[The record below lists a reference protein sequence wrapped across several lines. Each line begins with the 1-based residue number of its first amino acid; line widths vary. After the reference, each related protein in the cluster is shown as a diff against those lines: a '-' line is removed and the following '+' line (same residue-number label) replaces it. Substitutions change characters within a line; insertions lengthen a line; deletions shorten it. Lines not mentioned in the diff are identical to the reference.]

1 MVDASPGV
9 PASNALTARWVEAA
23 GRRRGDFALSGAAV
37 WPLLAA
43 LAAGAA
49 GEARAELERAIG
61 MPAEDAMRASSDVIA
76 TIDRAGGAHAAIGLW
91 VRESFPLRA
100 DWAEALPA
108 NTQGRLHGPSDGD
121 QAALDTWVKERTM
134 GILDRLPTQID
145 DNTVLVLAAC
155 LAIRTRWA
163 TPFVTSN
170 SPRPVP
176 AGPWAGRMLHE
187 LWARFE
193 DLDRITVLD
202 TRVGALTIF
211 DSLGEDDIDVHLVIG
226 SEESNPGAIL
236 SEGIAALGGQRRWR
250 GGGELLPGETAPGLI
265 VEEEQRADPAPPL
278 IEIQTVAFEVRTDHD
293 LNDEADLFGLR
304 TAADL
309 RQRPFPGIS
318 DWPLTVQQARQSA
331 RATFGAVDFE
341 AAAATSI
348 TLLGA
353 TSSRSPLRHTVRV
366 IRVAFDRPFGFIAV
380 DRASRLVLVAG
391 WIENPVRHPYA
402 DLNRELRPGR
412 GRVGYTT
419 GLGPEGQEERS

>member
-1 MVDASPGV
+1 MVHASSGV
-9 PASNALTARWVEAA
+9 LASNALTGRWVEAA

-61 MPAEDAMRASSDVIA
+61 MPAEDAMRAASDVIA
-76 TIDRAGGAHAAIGLW
+76 AINRAGGAHAAIGLW
-91 VRESFPLRA
+91 VRETCPLRA
-100 DWAEALPA
+100 DWVEALPA
-108 NTQGRLHGPSDGD
+108 NTRGVLRGPPDVD
-121 QAALDTWVKERTM
+121 QAALDAWVKERTL
-134 GILDRLPTQID
+134 GILDRLPTHLD
-145 DNTVLVLAAC
+145 DTTLLVLAAC
-155 LAIRTRWA
+155 LAIRTRWE
-163 TPFVTSN
+163 TPFVTSH

-193 DLDRITVLD
+193 DLERITVLD

-226 SEESNPGAIL
+226 SEEGNPGTIL
-236 SEGIAALGGQRRWR
+236 SEGIAALGGERRWR

-265 VEEEQRADPAPPL
+265 VEEEQRAHPAPPV
-278 IEIQTVAFEVRTDHD
+278 IEIQTVAFEVRTEHD

-304 TAADL
+304 AAADR
-309 RQRPFPGIS
+309 RQRPFPGIGGS
-318 DWPLTVQQARQSA
+318 PLTVQQAKQSA

-341 AAAATSI
+341 AAAVTSI
-348 TLLGA
+348 ALLGA
-353 TSSRSPLRHTVRV
+353 VSSRSPLRHTVRV
-366 IRVAFDRPFGFIAV
+366 VRVTFDRPFGFIAV

-402 DLNRELRPGR
+402 EAIENRGRALVGSVTLRPR
-412 GRVGYTT
+412 
-419 GLGPEGQEERS
+419 P